1 MAIDGAPY
9 VHIGILVNDLDAAI
23 ERYSRFGISFMEPRT
38 VRVDRLVE
46 NARETSLDLTI
57 AFSLDGPPH
66 WELLQAVGDGI
77 YGPQHAETLH
87 HVAVLDPDPA
97 ARRDELVAQ
106 GFRETAAQYRDD
118 GSIIVTYLDPADLHG
133 VRIELIHAPVQDAI
147 LAWIA
152 GEDASP

>member
-1 MAIDGAPY
+1 MAADKARY
-9 VHIGILVNDLDAAI
+9 VHIGILVNDLEAAI
-23 ERYSRFGISFMEPRT
+23 ERYSRLGISFMEPRT
-38 VRVDRLVE
+38 VRVERLVE
-46 NARETSLDLTI
+46 DGRETSLDLTV
-57 AFSLDGPPH
+57 AFSLQGPPH

-97 ARRDELVAQ
+97 GRRDDLVAE
-106 GFRETAAQYRDD
+106 GFRETAAQYRAD
-118 GSIIVTYLDPADLHG
+118 GSMIVTYLDPADLHG

-152 GEDASP
+152 GEDAAP